1 MAFFRSPEE
10 AELRAQLRS
19 ERDYQQLKR
28 LRKERR
34 ENKIY
39 EQWALERKVLEKRI
53 SGALLSQDSDQLAKA
68 FHELRE
74 AAKKPNTRRL
84 VYYPYRSFTS
94 YCCGRWHL
102 DPEKVKRLI
111 NPFLNSVI
119 AQEYKRRRT
128 NREH

>member
-1 MAFFRSPEE
+1 MALSRSPEE

-19 ERDYQQLKR
+19 GRLKR

-39 EQWALERKVLEKRI
+39 EQWALERKALEKRI

-74 AAKKPNTRRL
+74 AARKPNTRRL

-111 NPFLNSVI
+111 NPLLNHAI
-119 AQEYKRRRT
+119 AK
-128 NREH
+128 